1 VTMPG
6 FGIGKPDIKI
16 PDVGIYLPKQNISEQ
31 KVDNIKGESFG
42 VNLNAD
48 IPKAHIPCPDVR
60 GEDINI
66 DRAELKTLKMGG
78 KGVEFHLP
86 NLCISMPEVKE
97 PKIDSSLSNDTTL
110 VTIDVSHPEQKME
123 VQKPEFKIR
132 PLRTEGEL
140 DGNEGKFKMSGF
152 GVKIPKIPEA
162 EYDLS
167 LSKKEVDVILP
178 HVKAEVKLPHFEN
191 TESGIKVEGKAP
203 EIAVYEQETERSTSK
218 FKMPTFK
225 LPTVGVGTPNM
236 LVEVSDTDKDLK
248 IDGADINRLVNIE
261 APSVEIED
269 QSIDIKKD
277 VDVTLP
283 EISAEIQLPR
293 APQIDASLGKEVL
306 IPEMKMQ
313 VKKSDLEMKPL
324 QSDVQIDSQ
333 GSKFKMPKLGM
344 SIPKV
349 KGPEITFGL
358 SKKDLDVTPAEAKT
372 EVQVPEV
379 ELKEPSAKTGSEL
392 KGHRGKFQMPKFG
405 ITTPK
410 VKGPE
415 IDLSFSK
422 KDVDVTLPRA
432 EAEVKLP
439 EAPKIA
445 VDMKPAECEAEI
457 DGQGGKF
464 KMPKF
469 GISMPKIKGPE
480 IDLSSSKK
488 DVDISLPEAKGEVN
502 RPHVELQES
511 TSKFKLPTF
520 KFPKF
525 GAATQ
530 NISTEVPDIDKEIT
544 IDGAHL
550 DLSAPRRDVDEPG
563 VKAEVHLPEVHV
575 EIPSA
580 GVVIQQQPGVEVD
593 AKLKKPRFSLGRFS
607 FSKTSGKAPEVDA
620 NLQDFNAPIPEAKVE
635 VNREEL
641 ELPETTGTELDG
653 KESKFKL
660 PSLGFSGP
668 QIKQPDIDLS
678 LSNLSMKDAD
688 VTLPEAKADVKLP
701 DVELKETSAEVEIKA
716 PQIKIRTKADGSPSK
731 FKMPTVKLPKFGVET
746 PRATIEA
753 LDLDGDINIDGADIK
768 SPENV
773 LAVDVAAPSID
784 IEDPSIELGG
794 KGSKFKL
801 PSLTF
806 SGPQIK
812 RPETDLSLSKKN
824 VDVTLPHP
832 HTDVRLPD
840 VGLKETSADVEMN
853 ATEIQIG
860 TRGTDGSPSKY
871 KMPTFK
877 LPKFGFGTPSAT
889 IGVPDKDVK
898 IEGADINISKQ
909 VPEID
914 IAGPSIDI
922 KDPSIEL
929 EAKGSKFN
937 LPGFGFSGPQIKQ
950 PGIDLSLSKKDV
962 DVTLP
967 EAKADV
973 KLPDVELKETS
984 AEVEIKA
991 PEIKIG
997 KKGGSPS
1004 KFKMP
1009 TFKLPK
1015 FGVGTPH
1022 ATIEAPDLDEDIK
1035 IPEEVLVVGVAAPSV
1050 EIEDPSI
1057 ELDGKGSKF
1066 KLPSLSF
1073 SGPQIKRPE
1082 IDLSLSKKNVDV
1094 TLPDP
1099 HTDAKLPDVELKET
1113 SAEVE
1118 MNAPGIKIGTRGTDE
1133 SPSKYK
1139 MPTFKLPKFGFG
1151 SPSAD
1156 IEVPEKD
1163 IKIDGAPSIDIKE
1176 PSIDIKTTGTEPEGK
1191 GRKFKLPS
1199 LTFSGPQIKRSDINT
1214 SLSRKDVDMTQ
1225 PSAEIK
1231 LTGFKLKESSPEVEI
1246 KAPGIDVQTSNVQ
1259 GSPAKLKMPIFT
1271 LPKFGAP
1278 CTSVKAPEADVNLDA
1293 PKVDVTLPAA
1303 KMEVHLPDID
1313 IKESSGISVEGGPAT
1328 ELDSKLRSK
1337 FTLPKFSF
1345 SKQSA
1350 KESKFDVS
1358 LPVTDVEV
1366 KQTEVELSPP
1376 EGDVELERQESKF
1389 KMPKFGISMPKVK
1402 GPVIDLSL
1410 LKKDVD
1416 VTLPEA
1422 KAEAQLPDARI
1433 KHASATM
1440 EIKTPEIEA
1449 PTGKV
1454 EGSPSKLK
1462 MPTFTMPRFG
1472 AATPKVSV
1480 DVPDVDE
1487 TIKIDQAAVEVAAPS
1502 IDTEGLSL
1510 DLKAKGSE
1518 LGGSG
1523 SKFKMPKF
1531 GISMPK
1537 VKGPEIDLNLLKKD
1551 VDLKLPEAEAEVQL
1565 PDVKIKQPS
1574 ATVEIKAPESEAPT
1588 GNVEGSPSKLKMP
1601 TFTLPKFRGST
1612 SKVSVDVPDADK
1624 KIKIGGATVETTAPG
1639 IDGLSVDVKAEG
1651 SEVGGSGSKFKM
1663 PKFGMSMTKVK
1674 GPEIDLSLLKKDVDV
1689 TLPEEKAEVKLP
1701 SVGVKEPEA
1710 FISEIPDS
1718 PTVEVET
1725 KMKRSNWTFPTFSF
1739 SKTGGKITDEDV
1751 DLEKPKVD
1759 VTSTGAEADVPQP
1772 SGEILMEEPSV
1783 AEPDSNLKKTK
1794 FSLPRFSFSKS
1805 SVKAPEV
1812 SAELPRVDISLPEG
1826 QVIVKQPEMQI
1837 KAPEIEA
1844 ELEGQER
1851 KFKFPKFGIALPK
1864 AKGPGEELKTSQ
1876 EDAVISLPEIKAE
1889 VKFPQTEV
1897 KEPSAAG
1904 EIKAS
1909 ETEVKSKDV

>member
-1 VTMPG
+1 
-6 FGIGKPDIKI
+6 
-16 PDVGIYLPKQNISEQ
+16 
-31 KVDNIKGESFG
+31 
-42 VNLNAD
+42 
-48 IPKAHIPCPDVR
+48 
-60 GEDINI
+60 
-66 DRAELKTLKMGG
+66 
-78 KGVEFHLP
+78 
-86 NLCISMPEVKE
+86 
-97 PKIDSSLSNDTTL
+97 
-110 VTIDVSHPEQKME
+110 
-123 VQKPEFKIR
+123 
-132 PLRTEGEL
+132 
-140 DGNEGKFKMSGF
+140 
-152 GVKIPKIPEA
+152 
-162 EYDLS
+162 
-167 LSKKEVDVILP
+167 
-178 HVKAEVKLPHFEN
+178 
-191 TESGIKVEGKAP
+191 
-203 EIAVYEQETERSTSK
+203 
-218 FKMPTFK
+218 
-225 LPTVGVGTPNM
+225 
-236 LVEVSDTDKDLK
+236 
-248 IDGADINRLVNIE
+248 
-261 APSVEIED
+261 
-269 QSIDIKKD
+269 
-277 VDVTLP
+277 
-283 EISAEIQLPR
+283 
-293 APQIDASLGKEVL
+293 
-306 IPEMKMQ
+306 
-313 VKKSDLEMKPL
+313 
-324 QSDVQIDSQ
+324 
-333 GSKFKMPKLGM
+333 
-344 SIPKV
+344 
-349 KGPEITFGL
+349 
-358 SKKDLDVTPAEAKT
+358 
-372 EVQVPEV
+372 
-379 ELKEPSAKTGSEL
+379 
-392 KGHRGKFQMPKFG
+392 
-405 ITTPK
+405 
-410 VKGPE
+410 
-415 IDLSFSK
+415 
-422 KDVDVTLPRA
+422 
-432 EAEVKLP
+432 
-439 EAPKIA
+439 
-445 VDMKPAECEAEI
+445 
-457 DGQGGKF
+457 
-464 KMPKF
+464 
-469 GISMPKIKGPE
+469 
-480 IDLSSSKK
+480 
-488 DVDISLPEAKGEVN
+488 
-502 RPHVELQES
+502 
-511 TSKFKLPTF
+511 
-520 KFPKF
+520 
-525 GAATQ
+525 
-530 NISTEVPDIDKEIT
+530 
-544 IDGAHL
+544 
-550 DLSAPRRDVDEPG
+550 
-563 VKAEVHLPEVHV
+563 
-575 EIPSA
+575 
-580 GVVIQQQPGVEVD
+580 
-593 AKLKKPRFSLGRFS
+593 
-607 FSKTSGKAPEVDA
+607 
-620 NLQDFNAPIPEAKVE
+620 
-635 VNREEL
+635 
-641 ELPETTGTELDG
+641 
-653 KESKFKL
+653 
-660 PSLGFSGP
+660 
-668 QIKQPDIDLS
+668 
-678 LSNLSMKDAD
+678 MKDAD

-801 PSLTF
+801 PS
-806 SGPQIK
+806 
-812 RPETDLSLSKKN
+812 
-824 VDVTLPHP
+824 
-832 HTDVRLPD
+832 
-840 VGLKETSADVEMN
+840 
-853 ATEIQIG
+853 
-860 TRGTDGSPSKY
+860 
-871 KMPTFK
+871 
-877 LPKFGFGTPSAT
+877 
-889 IGVPDKDVK
+889 
-898 IEGADINISKQ
+898 
-909 VPEID
+909 
-914 IAGPSIDI
+914 
-922 KDPSIEL
+922 
-929 EAKGSKFN
+929 
-937 LPGFGFSGPQIKQ
+937 FGFSGPQIKQ

-1163 IKIDGAPSIDIKE
+1163 IKIDGADFQVPEEVLAVDIAAPSIDIKE

-1278 CTSVKAPEADVNLDA
+1278 CVSVEVPDVDKDIKVDGGNLKLPEVKAEVIPHDVENKEPVGSISVLEAGMIEGDAQSKKTSWTMPKFSFSKTSVKAPEADVNLDA

-1909 ETEVKSKDV
+1909 ETEVKSKDVGGSPMKFKLPAFKMPKFGAAPYDVNVEAPDADKVAETDVAKLKEDVTVDIKGLSADIKSDQIHPAAITDSETPKTETDAVGLGSPSKFKLPSFKMTKLSFSRTNPEDEPIPVHIENKDQQEMKVEPKEERKSPKVTFSLSEILKNMDVEFDVLKTSEDLETSKEVHEIDESSGKQEEAKGKEAKQDTAKSPEKTGWFKFPKFGLSSPSEPAKTSIGDKFTDKMSPEGETLDEEISPTSSVQSSDAFADISSAMTSERVGLSSSSPTKVTVKYSDPNTAAGLRETYGNIITSTARAELISVEPNLPEKITILSSGVSSSSEDTLRLETRNIHVITSNTQATPEAQHAKLLTAVQIQSAGGLPRGPGADEAAPRAIEASHSGKKTVFERHFVTETSSERSESNETIVITKQITRRFDSSEPISGETASSIQRLRDSVHSDKMRFFDGADE